1 MCKLRIVSPARLVDI
16 LNHII
21 VALVVLA
28 LIPAGIVFLLLAK
41 CAERATI
48 KEKKE
53 LTSQ

>member
-41 CAERATI
+41 CAECASKK
-48 KEKKE
+48 KEKK
-53 LTSQ
+53 LA